1 MNKQEKAEP
10 DFSFV
15 LDAVKELQSSNAYW
29 RKRCEAAE
37 AVIESMECGI
47 TNLPT
52 QEAKLKHE
60 EKYNHWLTLKKE

>member
-37 AVIESMECGI
+37 AVIASYNSDDSVYKYHELVGEW
-47 TNLPT
+47 
-52 QEAKLKHE
+52 EKLKGAAH
-60 EKYNHWLTLKKE
+60 K